1 MESDSSESVLTRALR
16 EGQGLGAQAA
26 PDGAQVAQVAPADL
40 NAAVGRRWRSKR
52 TANRTR
58 KARVCFDA
66 LQGIADRVGIERRT
80 PTRTE
85 TADNDGHVR
94 QGFVRKI
101 KAGSFTKK
109 KMIEMA
115 LPQISRETPSSRL
128 SLPNAVGHAGAC
140 GVHLKSIRRARE
152 LALNAI
158 TDQTECK
165 LSQLAEASRNG
176 MFMQE
181 PVAFKISWDET
192 ALRFRLCV
200 SLLPSNHGGLMFAGG
215 PTPLGPP
222 LQTLPMSRRKQLEQ
236 DAQSHRTS
244 FR

>member
-66 LQGIADRVGIERRT
+66 LQGIADTLGNERRT

-115 LPQISRETPSSRL
+115 LP
-128 SLPNAVGHAGAC
+128 
-140 GVHLKSIRRARE
+140 
-152 LALNAI
+152 
-158 TDQTECK
+158 
-165 LSQLAEASRNG
+165 
-176 MFMQE
+176 
-181 PVAFKISWDET
+181 
-192 ALRFRLCV
+192 
-200 SLLPSNHGGLMFAGG
+200 
-215 PTPLGPP
+215 
-222 LQTLPMSRRKQLEQ
+222 
-236 DAQSHRTS
+236 
-244 FR
+244 